1 MSGSGRSLEERWA
14 GNERALG
21 PASAVDSL
29 DGEWKVER
37 LSGPVPMPGVYKT
50 VLGGRGR
57 MRARWSPFADLP
69 FRLERRR
76 DLVLLVYE
84 PPLSFLRDELRP
96 EADGS
101 WLGRATVAGRRYAWF
116 RLVPDAGGR

>member
-1 MSGSGRSLEERWA
+1 MSDPVEPLEKRWA
-14 GNERALG
+14 GCGSGIDQESTVEA
-21 PASAVDSL
+21 L
-29 DGEWKVER
+29 DGEWRVER

-50 VLGGRGR
+50 IREGMGRTS
-57 MRARWSPFADLP
+57 ARWSPFPDLP

-84 PPLSFLRDELRP
+84 PPFSFLRDELRR
-96 EADGS
+96 EAGGS

-116 RLVPDAGGR
+116 RLVPEAGGE